1 MVQKCM
7 GGRGSTPT
15 SKGKG
20 SEVRNG
26 WKAERGWERTEGEG
40 RGNGTPTFWERVTPL
55 RARAYLSYT
64 G

>member
-7 GGRGSTPT
+7 GGLVSTPT

-20 SEVRNG
+20 SEVRDG
-26 WKAERGWERTEGEG
+26 WKAERGWERREGEMVP
-40 RGNGTPTFWERVTPL
+40 PTFWEKVTPL